1 MVKECRIKGI
11 ANITGGGFIENIPRI
26 IPKGLAACIDRK
38 SYEIP
43 RIFRVL
49 QKRAEISDEKMYNT
63 FNMGIGMVLAADKD
77 EEEKV
82 IGFLREKGEKP
93 VRLGK
98 IVKGD
103 GVIL

>member
-1 MVKECRIKGI
+1 M
-11 ANITGGGFIENIPRI
+11 
-26 IPKGLAACIDRK
+26 
-38 SYEIP
+38 
-43 RIFRVL
+43 L